1 MTEPPV
7 PLPEPLLEVE
17 NLSLAAGTELLV
29 RDLSFSVHAGEA
41 LGLVGES
48 GSGKT
53 LTLRGI
59 IGLLPANIRRIG
71 GTIRRGGSC
80 AMVFQ
85 DPLDA
90 LDPLMPAGSQLAEV
104 VYYRQG
110 TDKKT
115 ARARALELLEL
126 VRIPEPE
133 RRFYHYPHQFSGGQR
148 QRIVIALALATQ
160 PRVLLCDEPTTA
172 LDVTVQKQILEVID
186 TLRKTLGL
194 AVVLVSHDL
203 ALVGSLCS
211 RICVMSRGRVLERGE
226 SSLILGAPRHPYTR
240 SLLDAVQP
248 KPAPGE
254 GAFP

>member
-1 MTEPPV
+1 MTNTF
-7 PLPEPLLEVE
+7 PLLEVE
-17 NLSLAAGTELLV
+17 ALTLAAEGKPLV
-29 RDLSFSVHAGEA
+29 QDMSFSVSAGEA

-59 IGLLPANIRRIG
+59 IGLLPANIQKLSG
-71 GTIRRGGSC
+71 DIRCRGNC

-90 LDPLMPAGSQLAEV
+90 LDPLMPVGSQLAEV

-115 ARARALELLEL
+115 ARLKAQELLKL
-126 VRIPEPE
+126 VHIPEPE
-133 RRFYHYPHQFSGGQR
+133 RRFSHFPHQFSGGQR
-148 QRIVIALALATQ
+148 QRIVIAIALATK

-186 TLRKTLGL
+186 SLRKTLGL
-194 AVVLVSHDL
+194 ALVLVSHDL
-203 ALVGSLCS
+203 ALVSSICS
-211 RICVMSRGRVLERGE
+211 RICVMSGGRILERGK
-226 SSLILGAPRHPYTR
+226 SSQVLGYPRHPYTR
-240 SLLDAVQP
+240 SLLDAVLP
-248 KPAPGE
+248 VPVPETALP
-254 GAFP
+254 